1 MDAAL
6 EKVAKEVL
14 NDVGQ
19 LEVSELVREGEVEL
33 AKLHLLFAIDSRYGR
48 GLLTFDEAAEL
59 YKLLAVSPS
68 VAAEF
73 RQENYLE

>member
-14 NDVGQ
+14 NEVGQ

-33 AKLHLLFAIDSRYGR
+33 AKLHLLFAIDSCYGQD
-48 GLLTFDEAAEL
+48 LLTFDEAAKL
-59 YKLLAVSPS
+59 YKLLAVPPG

>member
-14 NDVGQ
+14 NEVGQ
-19 LEVSELVREGEVEL
+19 LEVSELVQEGEVEF
-33 AKLHLLFAIDSRYGR
+33 AKLYLLFAVDSCYDQNF
-48 GLLTFDEAAEL
+48 LTFDEAAEL
-59 YKLLAVSPS
+59 YKLLAVPPG